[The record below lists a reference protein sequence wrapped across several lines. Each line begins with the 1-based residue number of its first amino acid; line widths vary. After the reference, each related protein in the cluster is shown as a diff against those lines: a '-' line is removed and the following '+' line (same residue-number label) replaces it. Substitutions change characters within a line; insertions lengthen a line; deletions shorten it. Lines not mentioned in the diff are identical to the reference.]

1 MFAVS
6 CSAREAARTVR
17 GTGEVQAPVVKVPN
31 QILGLRVAPEDVSK
45 QVKNLKRPYLDS
57 VGLFSL
63 REGDLLRATLQIS
76 RFNGLAKPN
85 SPQFRA
91 SVIGL
96 TGASR
101 AQELRVGDIIVY
113 STTGS
118 EQNVFIWFKERGL
131 FVLSVHRDYEFPR
144 TLLRRAV
151 DLPIQL

>member
-1 MFAVS
+1 
-6 CSAREAARTVR
+6 
-17 GTGEVQAPVVKVPN
+17 VPN
-31 QILGLRVAPEDVSK
+31 SA
-45 QVKNLKRPYLDS
+45 
-57 VGLFSL
+57 
-63 REGDLLRATLQIS
+63 
-76 RFNGLAKPN
+76 
-85 SPQFRA
+85 QFRA

-101 AQELRVGDIIVY
+101 AQELKVGDIIVY

-118 EQNVFIWFKERGL
+118 EQNIFLWFKERGL